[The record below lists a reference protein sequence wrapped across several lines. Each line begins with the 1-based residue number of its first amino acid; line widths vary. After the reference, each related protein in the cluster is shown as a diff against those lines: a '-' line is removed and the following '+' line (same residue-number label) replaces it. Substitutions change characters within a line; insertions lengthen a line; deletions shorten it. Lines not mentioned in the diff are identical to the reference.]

1 MHLYFSFKDIIKTRG
16 GKSIHSK
23 PWGSID
29 FKVKLKPVSLQTAT
43 MVALLTKEKVIFP
56 SLKRLLLQRP
66 YWWEGRR
73 KPDIILDSSQPT
85 FRHLFLLFLSW
96 WHSNLSVTIL
106 KIWSLWLLWIS
117 VPRVKHGTSPTSEK
131 TQRTVYF
138 VLFWDGQLETEGV
151 IVGVKATSLFTG
163 GYSWCNG
170 ILHAGKWGKRC
181 KEEKVRKKKEWG
193 DGGYAGRCQWT
204 AWVILRMTCVFQ
216 TEQWH
221 PNC

>member
-131 TQRTVYF
+131 TQRNCLFCV
-138 VLFWDGQLETEGV
+138 VLRWSAWNWRCYCRGESHITFYRGLLLMQWN
-151 IVGVKATSLFTG
+151 TS
-163 GYSWCNG
+163 C
-170 ILHAGKWGKRC
+170 REMR
-181 KEEKVRKKKEWG
+181 KEV
-193 DGGYAGRCQWT
+193 
-204 AWVILRMTCVFQ
+204 
-216 TEQWH
+216 
-221 PNC
+221 